1 MKSRIGLIVVTL
13 LAVTVIAVAMSYA
26 GPGEGRGEGRGD
38 GQGKGHG
45 RGHAGLFGQLTEEQK
60 EAVHETIE
68 EMREA
73 GASREEIHAA
83 VREMMEGWG
92 IELPERPGRE
102 GRECDGEHR
111 HHPPF
116 FDQLSEEQVEAIHAM
131 VVEMK
136 EAGASR
142 EEIRTAVHEMLE
154 GWGIEIPEGRGEH
167 RGRRGEIF
175 KQLSEEQ
182 RAAIRD
188 MVEEMKEAGA
198 TREEIH
204 AAVREML
211 EGFGI
216 ELPEGAEGEATLET
230 LEGQNAESTTWGK
243 IKGDFK

>member
-1 MKSRIGLIVVTL
+1 VKSRFGLILVTL
-13 LAVTVIAVAMSYA
+13 LAVTVIAVAMGYA
-26 GPGEGRGEGRGD
+26 GRGEGCGD

-45 RGHAGLFGQLTEEQK
+45 RGHAGLFGQLTEEHR
-60 EAVHETIE
+60 EAIHEKIE

-83 VREMMEGWG
+83 VGEMMGSWG
-92 IELPERPGRE
+92 IEMPERPGRE

-111 HHPPF
+111 HRPPF
-116 FDQLSEEQVEAIHAM
+116 LDQLSEEQAEALRAM
-131 VVEMK
+131 VDEMK

-175 KQLSEEQ
+175 KQLTEEQ
-182 RAAIRD
+182 RAAIRVK
-188 MVEEMKEAGA
+188 VEEMRKAEA

-204 AAVREML
+204 AAIREML

-216 ELPEGAEGEATLET
+216 ELPEGGEGAAALEALEGE
-230 LEGQNAESTTWGK
+230 NVESATWGK
-243 IKGDFK
+243 IKGEFK

>member
-1 MKSRIGLIVVTL
+1 MKTRFSVILVTL
-13 LAVTVIAVAMSYA
+13 LAVTVIAVAMGYA
-26 GPGEGRGEGRGD
+26 GRGEGCGE

-45 RGHAGLFGQLTEEQK
+45 RGHAGLFSQLTEEQR

-83 VREMMEGWG
+83 VREMMGSWG
-92 IELPERPGRE
+92 IEKPERPGRD

-111 HHPPF
+111 HRPPF
-116 FDQLSEEQVEAIHAM
+116 LDQLSEEQAEALHTMVE
-131 VVEMK
+131 EMR
-136 EAGASR
+136 EAGASH

-167 RGRRGEIF
+167 RGHRGEFF
-175 KQLSEEQ
+175 KQLTGEQ

-188 MVEEMKEAGA
+188 MVEEMKKAEA

-204 AAVREML
+204 AVVRGML
-211 EGFGI
+211 EDFGV
-216 ELPEGAEGEATLET
+216 ELPEGGEGTAVLDALEGE
-230 LEGQNAESTTWGK
+230 NVESATWGS
-243 IKGDFK
+243 IKGEFK